1 MATETGLSAGG
12 GLVSELAALIE
23 HLRASGAVRVRVGDV
38 EVQWAAPPS
47 RVVEADRPVSL
58 EERQTRARDDE
69 ESLLFAASG

>member
-1 MATETGLSAGG
+1 VEPKAGLGTGG
-12 GLVSELAALIE
+12 GLVSELASLIE

-38 EVQWAAPPS
+38 EVQWAGPPT
-47 RVVEADRPVSL
+47 RAAETDRPVSL

>member
-1 MATETGLSAGG
+1 MESETGLGAGG
-12 GLVSELAALIE
+12 GLVSELASLIE

-38 EVQWAAPPS
+38 EVQWAGPPT
-47 RVVEADRPVSL
+47 RAVETDRPVSL

>member
-1 MATETGLSAGG
+1 MATETGLGAGG
-12 GLVSELAALIE
+12 GLVGELASLIE

-47 RVVEADRPVSL
+47 RVAEVDRPVSL